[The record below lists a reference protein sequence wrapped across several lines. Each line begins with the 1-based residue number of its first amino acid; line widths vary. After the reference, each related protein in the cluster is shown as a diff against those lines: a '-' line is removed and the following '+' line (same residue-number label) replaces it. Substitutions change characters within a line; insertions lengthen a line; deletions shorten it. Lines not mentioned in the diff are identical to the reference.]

1 MKKILI
7 SLLHMKGRNVL
18 TFLFMFLKKIAAFV
32 DLVESRAREK
42 FVPRHLTHY
51 LSISIWPASSKA
63 KKAFGRL
70 YRFFFS
76 FLCVLCWEKI
86 PRHKRRQVL
95 YVFNLIFLKWKLT
108 EKSTRQPGP
117 YEFGLNL
124 FFYFFNIRAC
134 EWFLLDSTA
143 SLSLKDCSSSEFT
156 IL

>member
-70 YRFFFS
+70 YRFFF
-76 FLCVLCWEKI
+76 F
-86 PRHKRRQVL
+86 
-95 YVFNLIFLKWKLT
+95 IFVRTLLRKKYQ
-108 EKSTRQPGP
+108 STKGGK
-117 YEFGLNL
+117 Y
-124 FFYFFNIRAC
+124 YMYSI
-134 EWFLLDSTA
+134 
-143 SLSLKDCSSSEFT
+143 
-156 IL
+156 